1 VITATTA
8 TTTTTTTSP
17 VTKTTPPPVVKTTPI
32 PVAKTTPTPAVSS
45 REINAT
51 DNTSKENE
59 LKAALEK
66 IALLEK
72 QLSDIRKEEG
82 LRARNQTGTSNRK
95 LASTVQ
101 PLDAVHQHL
110 AALEKPRP
118 TEGYPPQVVFGVAF
132 LVFIITYLFF

>member
-1 VITATTA
+1 M
-8 TTTTTTTSP
+8 TTSTDDASVPVTAAP
-17 VTKTTPPPVVKTTPI
+17 VTKTTPASPPVAIAREVKND
-32 PVAKTTPTPAVSS
+32 
-45 REINAT
+45 INNNDHKSNST
-51 DNTSKENE
+51 NDKEEE

-66 IALLEK
+66 IASLEK
-72 QLSDIRKEEG
+72 QLFEIRKEEG

-95 LASTVQ
+95 LAPTVQ

-118 TEGYPPQVVFGVAF
+118 TEGYPPQVVFGVAL